1 MRSAMT
7 SGRAIGT
14 VLVVFGLVATL
25 AALVLP
31 SQSFDGNRSVALARA
46 GWQDDGKGTRE
57 TKFGPLTPM
66 DRDFIRKVRNAGL
79 WELPAGR
86 SAQERGTTKSVRIA
100 GDHLVDGHTELDRR
114 AIEAGRTLNVSLPN
128 RPAGKNQDYLDEI
141 NRANGKEFDKVL
153 VERLRQAHGVVFGLI
168 GLVRD
173 QTRNSMVR
181 SLATRANA
189 IVLDHITVLED
200 TGLVKFEALNDVK

>member
-14 VLVVFGLVATL
+14 VLVVLALAATL
-25 AALVLP
+25 AALVMP
-31 SQSFDGNRSVALARA
+31 STWFEGNRSSALARS
-46 GWQDDGKGTRE
+46 GWQDDGKGTWKTE
-57 TKFGPLTPM
+57 YGPLTPL
-66 DRDFIRKVRNAGL
+66 DRDFIRKVRSAGL

-114 AIEAGRTLNVSLPN
+114 AVSAGRAMKVSLPTQ
-128 RPAGKNQDYLDEI
+128 PTGSQKEYLNDMEI
-141 NRANGKEFDKVL
+141 AEGKEFDKVL
-153 VERLRQAHGVVFGLI
+153 VQHLRKQHGVVFGLI
-168 GLVRD
+168 SIVRD
-173 QTRNSMVR
+173 KTENSMVR

-200 TGLVKFEALNDVK
+200 TGLVRFEEMNDVE

>member
-1 MRSAMT
+1 MRSAMA

-14 VLVVFGLVATL
+14 VLVVLGLIATL
-25 AALVLP
+25 AALLLP
-31 SQSFDGNRSVALARA
+31 IEFFDGNRSIALARA
-46 GWQDDGKGTRE
+46 GWQDDGKGTRKTE
-57 TKFGPLTPM
+57 YGPLTPM

-86 SAQERGTTKSVRIA
+86 SAQERGTRKSVRVA
-100 GDHLVDGHTELDRR
+100 GDHLVDGHQELDRR
-114 AIEAGRTLNVSLPN
+114 AIECGRTLDVSLPN
-128 RPAGKNQDYLDEI
+128 TPAGKNQDYLNQI
-141 NRANGKEFDKVL
+141 NRAKGEEFDKIL
-153 VERLRQAHGVVFGLI
+153 VDRLRRAHGVVFGLI

-200 TGLVKFEALNDVK
+200 TGLVDFEALNDVK

>member
-14 VLVVFGLVATL
+14 VLVVLGLVATL
-25 AALVLP
+25 AALLLP
-31 SQSFDGNRSVALARA
+31 VQFFDGNRTIALARS
-46 GWQDDGKGTRE
+46 GWQDDGKGTWKTE
-57 TKFGPLTPM
+57 YGPLTPL

-79 WELPAGR
+79 WELPAGQ
-86 SAQERGTTKSVRIA
+86 SAQERGTRKSVRIV

-114 AIEAGRTLNVSLPN
+114 AIEAGRTLKVSLPN
-128 RPAGKNQDYLDEI
+128 QPAGKNRDYLNEI
-141 NRANGKEFDKVL
+141 DRAKGDDFDQVL
-153 VERLRQAHGVVFGLI
+153 VDRLRQAHGVVFGLV

-200 TGLVKFEALNDVK
+200 TGLVDFEALNDVK

>member
-1 MRSAMT
+1 MRSAMM

-14 VLVVFGLVATL
+14 VLVVLALIGTL
-25 AALVLP
+25 AALLIP
-31 SQSFDGNRSVALARA
+31 TTWFEGNRSTALARA
-46 GWQDDGKGTRE
+46 GWQDDGKGTWKTE
-57 TKFGPLTPM
+57 YGPLTPM
-66 DRDFIRKVRNAGL
+66 DRDFIRKVRSAGL

-114 AIEAGRTLNVSLPN
+114 SVAAGRAMGVSLPTQPTGSQQEYLGDMD
-128 RPAGKNQDYLDEI
+128 RAKGKD
-141 NRANGKEFDKVL
+141 FDKIL
-153 VERLRQAHGVVFGLI
+153 VAHLRKQHGVVFGLV

-200 TGLVKFEALNDVK
+200 TGLVKFEELNDVK

>member
-1 MRSAMT
+1 MRSAMA

-14 VLVVFGLVATL
+14 VLIVLALMATL
-25 AALVLP
+25 AALLLP
-31 SQSFDGNRSVALARA
+31 MQWFEGNRSMALARS
-46 GWQDDGKGTRE
+46 GWQDDGRGTWKTE
-57 TKFGPLTPM
+57 YGPLTPL
-66 DRDFIRKVRNAGL
+66 DRDFLRKVRSAGL

-86 SAQERGTTKSVRIA
+86 SAQERGGRKSVRTA

-114 AIEAGRTLNVSLPN
+114 AVDAGRTMNVPLPN
-128 RPAGKNQDYLDEI
+128 QPTGPQQKWLNQMELAEGD
-141 NRANGKEFDKVL
+141 EFDRIMVD
-153 VERLRQAHGVVFGLI
+153 RLRKAHGLVFNLI

-189 IVLDHITVLED
+189 VVLDHITVLED
-200 TGLVKFEALNDVK
+200 TGLVDFEALNDVK

>member
-14 VLVVFGLVATL
+14 VLVVLGLVATL
-25 AALVLP
+25 AALLLP
-31 SQSFDGNRSVALARA
+31 VKFFDGNRSMALARA
-46 GWQDDGKGTRE
+46 GWQDDGKGTWKTE
-57 TKFGPLTPM
+57 YGPLTPM

-79 WELPAGR
+79 WELPAGQ
-86 SAQERGTTKSVRIA
+86 SARERGTTKSVRIV
-100 GDHLVDGHTELDRR
+100 GDHLVDGHEELDRR
-114 AIEAGRTLNVSLPN
+114 AIEAGRTLKVSLPN
-128 RPAGKNQDYLDEI
+128 QPAGKNQDYLDEI
-141 NRANGKEFDKVL
+141 DRSKGKEFDKVL
-153 VERLRQAHGVVFGLI
+153 VERLRQAHGVVFGLV

-181 SLATRANA
+181 SLATRANT

>member
-1 MRSAMT
+1 MRSAMA

-14 VLVVFGLVATL
+14 VLVVLGLVATL
-25 AALVLP
+25 GALLLP
-31 SQSFDGNRSVALARA
+31 NQFFDGNRNIALARA
-46 GWQDDGKGTRE
+46 GWQDDGKGTRS
-57 TKFGPLTPM
+57 TKYGPLTPM

-114 AIEAGRTLNVSLPN
+114 AIDAGRTLKVSLPN
-128 RPAGKNQDYLDEI
+128 RPSGKNQDYLDEI

-200 TGLVKFEALNDVK
+200 TGLVDFEALNDVK

>member
-14 VLVVFGLVATL
+14 VLVVLGLVATL
-25 AALVLP
+25 AALLLP
-31 SQSFDGNRSVALARA
+31 VKFFDGNRSLALARS
-46 GWQDDGKGTRE
+46 GWQDDGKGTRKTE
-57 TKFGPLTPM
+57 FGPLTPM

-79 WELPAGR
+79 WELPAGQ
-86 SAQERGTTKSVRIA
+86 SAQERGTTKSVRIV
-100 GDHLVDGHTELDRR
+100 GDHLVDGHEELDRR
-114 AIEAGRTLNVSLPN
+114 AIEAGRTLKVSLPN
-128 RPAGKNQDYLDEI
+128 QPAGKNQDYLDEI
-141 NRANGKEFDKVL
+141 DRSKGKEFDKVL
-153 VERLRQAHGVVFGLI
+153 VERLRQAHGVVFGLV

-181 SLATRANA
+181 SLATRANT

>member
-1 MRSAMT
+1 MRSAMA

-14 VLVVFGLVATL
+14 VLIVLGLIATL
-25 AALVLP
+25 AALLLP
-31 SQSFDGNRSVALARA
+31 IEFFDGNRSTALARA
-46 GWQDDGKGTRE
+46 GWQDDGKGTWKTE
-57 TKFGPLTPM
+57 YGPLTPM

-86 SAQERGTTKSVRIA
+86 SAQERGTRKSVRVA
-100 GDHLVDGHTELDRR
+100 GDHLVDGHQELDRR
-114 AIEAGRTLNVSLPN
+114 AIECGRIMKVSLPN
-128 RPAGKNQDYLDEI
+128 TPAGKNQDYLDQI
-141 NRANGKEFDKVL
+141 NSAKGEEFDKIL
-153 VERLRQAHGVVFGLI
+153 VDRLRRAHGEVFGLV

-181 SLATRANA
+181 SLATRANT

-200 TGLVKFEALNDVK
+200 TGLVDFEALNDVK

>member
-14 VLVVFGLVATL
+14 VLIVFSLVATL

-31 SQSFDGNRSVALARA
+31 SDMFEGNRASALARA
-46 GWQDDGKGTRE
+46 GWQDDGKGTWQ
-57 TKFGPLTPM
+57 TKYGPLTPM
-66 DRDFIRKVRNAGL
+66 DRDFIRKVRSAGL

-86 SAQERGTTKSVRIA
+86 AAQERGTTESVRVA
-100 GDHLVDGHTELDRR
+100 GDHLVDGHTELDKRSIKCSR
-114 AIEAGRTLNVSLPN
+114 AMNVSLPN
-128 RPAGKNQDYLDEI
+128 QPNGSQKEYLGDMERASGK
-141 NRANGKEFDKVL
+141 KFDRVL
-153 VERLRQAHGVVFGLI
+153 VEHLRRQHGIVFGLV

-181 SLATRANA
+181 SLATRANT

-200 TGLVKFEALNDVK
+200 TGLVKFEDINDVT